1 MHGNVGVIAL
11 DAHDVSYEIP
21 ADFGIS
27 DGRQTRRLDRRLQ
40 PGRHAR
46 MKVIALAES
55 GERIDHF
62 EIGRG

>member
-11 DAHDVSYEIP
+11 DANDVSYEIP
-21 ADFGIS
+21 ANFGIS

-46 MKVIALAES
+46 IPD
-55 GERIDHF
+55 GTP
-62 EIGRG
+62 G